1 MVVAAWLLSLLLVRQ
16 GTKYSL
22 WGNTRSGSLRHSS
35 MMLML
40 HILHQAQLYSCIYL
54 VIEAVLEF
62 LGMPGISDESSKQ
75 QGKHEHVLVVL
86 DLLV

>member
-1 MVVAAWLLSLLLVRQ
+1 
-16 GTKYSL
+16 
-22 WGNTRSGSLRHSS
+22 